1 MELTI
6 IGILALVILLVL
18 MFSSVPVGF
27 CFALTGFCG
36 LWYVVGFSGAVAS
49 LKTVSYYTIANYT
62 WAVFPL
68 FMLMGEI
75 AGEGGLTADAY
86 GLTQKWLGQKKGGLA
101 LATTVAATLFAA
113 VCGSAMAA
121 SVTLTKVAWPE
132 MKKAGYKPSLAL
144 GSILCAASI
153 ACLIPPSIPFVV
165 YAMLADES
173 VGRLF
178 IGGIIPGIIL
188 AICIV
193 ITVFV
198 WVKIDPT
205 VAPAAER
212 STWKE
217 RFMAF
222 KGVWSVLSL
231 IILIMGGLW
240 GGIFT
245 ANEAAGIG
253 AAGAF
258 LISLLKRRLTFK
270 GTIRMFVDSGA
281 MAANIFFM
289 IVTVQVFNSF
299 LSVTG
304 VPTLLANWVTSLNM
318 SPTMVLIFILLI
330 YAILGI
336 PLEMAPILMLTL
348 PIFVPLLVSVGID
361 KVWFGIL
368 STIVVGLANIT
379 PPVGAPMFL
388 VHGIVKKDGVKLNE
402 IFNGAWI
409 MCIPTS
415 VTLIICLIWPQLTLW
430 LPGTMFGK

>member
-1 MELTI
+1 
-6 IGILALVILLVL
+6 
-18 MFSSVPVGF
+18 
-27 CFALTGFCG
+27 
-36 LWYVVGFSGAVAS
+36 
-49 LKTVSYYTIANYT
+49 
-62 WAVFPL
+62 
-68 FMLMGEI
+68 
-75 AGEGGLTADAY
+75 
-86 GLTQKWLGQKKGGLA
+86 
-101 LATTVAATLFAA
+101 
-113 VCGSAMAA
+113 
-121 SVTLTKVAWPE
+121 
-132 MKKAGYKPSLAL
+132 
-144 GSILCAASI
+144 
-153 ACLIPPSIPFVV
+153 
-165 YAMLADES
+165 
-173 VGRLF
+173 
-178 IGGIIPGIIL
+178 
-188 AICIV
+188 
-193 ITVFV
+193 
-198 WVKIDPT
+198 
-205 VAPAAER
+205 
-212 STWKE
+212 
-217 RFMAF
+217 
-222 KGVWSVLSL
+222 
-231 IILIMGGLW
+231 
-240 GGIFT
+240 
-245 ANEAAGIG
+245 
-253 AAGAF
+253 
-258 LISLLKRRLTFK
+258 
-270 GTIRMFVDSGA
+270 MFVDSGA